1 MATLIILCK
10 STKNLLINTFQVKVL
25 IMRDSSGKNSSVLI
39 LLDDETRHIA
49 SGKGFEGDFESEV
62 SRTANICTEEHKL
75 HIEALR
81 FVEVAH
87 RTEGLNP
94 TKDVDAAAIDRKL
107 VDLTKGDLIE

>member
-1 MATLIILCK
+1 MLIPH
-10 STKNLLINTFQVKVL
+10 
-25 IMRDSSGKNSSVLI
+25 GG
-39 LLDDETRHIA
+39 ETRHIA

-62 SRTANICTEEHKL
+62 SRTANICTEEHEL

-94 TKDVDAAAIDRKL
+94 TENVDATAIDRKI
-107 VDLTKGDLIE
+107 VDLTKGDLIG